1 MKRRYHIGIVLM
13 MLSAMLTLNVY
24 KVPVWA
30 VDKKQ
35 QVQNENKKLQEKNK
49 KIQNEIKELDEKM
62 TASHET
68 YEKYRSKLSSVQKE
82 LKDTQ
87 ERLQEAKQS
96 KEEQSRIMSKR
107 IKFLY
112 ENGNMAYMEVIFE
125 ASNFQ
130 EFLRRVDYVSKV
142 SKYDS
147 NMFLKLQ
154 TTEDTIRIAE
164 IRLKKDYQ
172 TAKTLTAQA
181 KVKKEKL
188 DQAVAKKQE
197 KIVWYQKKLASNSA
211 LLAAFE
217 EEEPDQKDLD
227 MASVKESAK
236 ESKSDTGTSVGSTSK
251 RPSQTKPSASATTA
265 KKNNTTTTSSGN
277 RFHPATVFHL
287 DMDTASIQ

>member
-24 KVPVWA
+24 KVSVWA

-130 EFLRRVDYVSKV
+130 EFLRRADYVSKV

-147 NMFLKLQ
+147 
-154 TTEDTIRIAE
+154 
-164 IRLKKDYQ
+164 KD
-172 TAKTLTAQA
+172 
-181 KVKKEKL
+181 V
-188 DQAVAKKQE
+188 
-197 KIVWYQKKLASNSA
+197 NSA
-211 LLAAFE
+211 AKSKEREVRSGRCE
-217 EEEPDQKDLD
+217 ETREDCMVSEE
-227 MASVKESAK
+227 
-236 ESKSDTGTSVGSTSK
+236 
-251 RPSQTKPSASATTA
+251 
-265 KKNNTTTTSSGN
+265 
-277 RFHPATVFHL
+277 
-287 DMDTASIQ
+287 ASIKQCIACCI